1 MLLIPAVSRSFCSRE
16 VDFLARGQANVGL
29 LPVTAA
35 AFDAAEAP
43 ILDLDVGHGHR
54 VDLDLEHQLDRRLDL
69 GLGGAIGDAEHVL
82 PVLVGDVSAFL
93 RHHRREHDGHELRG
107 VVFLRGGHLKSSSSL
122 ATAALV
128 TRIDGKRTSDT
139 GLAWRTSMISTLA
152 RLRDESIRFSSI
164 ASVITSTPSKPIDL
178 TFCASSLVLGC
189 STVKAST
196 TRIRSSRASCERI
209 EAIPARYILR
219 FTLCEKF
226 SSGEFGKIL
235 PPPRHSGLEV
245 MPARARPVPFCRH
258 GCLVEWL
265 TAPPAFWARRP
276 MTTFAWKATTIW
288 CTRAWLKS
296 RPKRAS
302 GALNVPAAPLSLIIL
317 SSTARLT
324 SSPQALL
331 RRAWRGRRAGLG
343 AAGPGLGGE

>member
-164 ASVITSTPSKPIDL
+164 ASVMTSTPSKPIDL
-178 TFCASSLVLGC
+178 TFCASSFVLGC

-196 TRIRSSRASCERI
+196 TRMRSSRASCERI
-209 EAIPARYILR
+209 EAMPARYILR

-235 PPPRHSGLEV
+235 PPPRHSGLEGWLGFGFRLLLAAR
-245 MPARARPVPFCRH
+245 PCGLGDLDRGPHDHIAAARARNRALDEQQLALGIDPHHFQVENRAARIAEMSGHALAGKYAPGR
-258 GCLVEWL
+258 LV
-265 TAPPAFWARRP
+265 
-276 MTTFAWKATTIW
+276 
-288 CTRAWLKS
+288 
-296 RPKRAS
+296 
-302 GALNVPAAPLSLIIL
+302 
-317 SSTARLT
+317 
-324 SSPQALL
+324 
-331 RRAWRGRRAGLG
+331 
-343 AAGPGLGGE
+343 